1 MYLFAL
7 TYFWADEVFALDR
20 EISCN
25 YYMVYRTYVSCNHYR
40 IIWSQGKPLN
50 QCFGLQCTATRT
62 WHWQSFPLLLN
73 HSCTYSKAIANYK
86 VKMDEKFTDFQVTP
100 YPSFTP
106 SCIIG
111 LLSSL
116 HVGFKSWIFSSKFIL
131 NRKCLGNLPM
141 KEKYLVRIWAIDD
154 LRGTFRGVRLMFAK
168 TAKKAENHSKEV
180 PINIHLPIG
189 KSRLLQYKCSLS
201 Y

>member
-116 HVGFKSWIFSSKFIL
+116 HVGFKSWNSLVNSSWTA
-131 NRKCLGNLPM
+131 NA
-141 KEKYLVRIWAIDD
+141 WAICQWKKNIWFEFGQ
-154 LRGTFRGVRLMFAK
+154 LMIFGVLFGECGPRLPK
-168 TAKKAENHSKEV
+168 LPKKQETIAKKA
-180 PINIHLPIG
+180 P
-189 KSRLLQYKCSLS
+189 
-201 Y
+201 